1 MHIHSVRNKM
11 MLSTFVLIL
20 VCALVVIYICNQ
32 QMETHFLQY
41 LQDPAAL
48 AGQAGQAAGK
58 AAGQAGQT
66 IRGGM
71 GSGMHHG
78 MMGGGMMGGGMMN
91 GMHRQMMLGAAEQNF
106 VESYHESLW
115 WIGFLFAG
123 IGLVVSYFLSGNI
136 TKPLRQLSSAAEKI
150 RQGDL
155 KQEVPVKTQDEVG
168 QLATVFNQM
177 SAELAASESN
187 RQELLANIAHELK
200 TPLAILQGHLESML
214 DGVEEP
220 EPDKLFS
227 MQEEVMRLTRLVGD
241 LRDLSLAQVHKLEL
255 HPQPVDVSEKTR
267 RAADMLEPMLEEKHL
282 QFKRELAEGLPQLQL
297 DPDRLNQILYN
308 LITNAIRYTTPGTTI
323 TLQTEQTAEGVR
335 LVVADEGPGIA
346 PEDLP
351 HVFEQFYRG
360 DKSRNRAS
368 GGSGI
373 GLSLAKSFVEAQG
386 GHIHAE
392 NRKTGGA
399 AFVVEFPCK
408 S

>member
-11 MLSTFVLIL
+11 MISTFLLIL
-20 VCALVVIYICNQ
+20 ICALIVIYICNQ

-41 LQDPAAL
+41 LQDPSAL
-48 AGQAGQAAGK
+48 AGQAGQAAGQ
-58 AAGQAGQT
+58 AGQA

-71 GSGMHHG
+71 GNGYGMHHG
-78 MMGGGMMGGGMMN
+78 MMGGGMMGG
-91 GMHRQMMLGAAEQNF
+91 MHHQMMMGAAERNF

-123 IGLVVSYFLSGNI
+123 IGLAVSYFLSGNI

-155 KQEVPVKTQDEVG
+155 KQVVPVETQDEVG
-168 QLATVFNQM
+168 QLAMVFNQM
-177 SAELAASESN
+177 SAELAATESN

-214 DGVEEP
+214 DGVETP

-255 HPQPVDVSEKTR
+255 HPQPLDVSEKTR

-282 QFKRELAEGLPQLQL
+282 QFKRELAEGLPELPL

-323 TLQTEQTAEGVR
+323 TLQTEKTGKGVR
-335 LVVADEGPGIA
+335 LTVADEGPGIA

-386 GHIHAE
+386 GTIKAE

-399 AFVVEFPCK
+399 AFIVEF
-408 S
+408 SGHTS

>member
-11 MLSTFVLIL
+11 MISTFLLIL
-20 VCALVVIYICNQ
+20 ICALIVIYICNQ

-41 LQDPAAL
+41 LQDPSAL
-48 AGQAGQAAGK
+48 AGQAGQAAGQ
-58 AAGQAGQT
+58 AGQA

-71 GSGMHHG
+71 GNGYGMHHG
-78 MMGGGMMGGGMMN
+78 MMGGGMMGG
-91 GMHRQMMLGAAEQNF
+91 MHHQMMMGAAERNF

-123 IGLVVSYFLSGNI
+123 IGLAVSYFLSGNI

-155 KQEVPVKTQDEVG
+155 KQVVPVETQDEVG
-168 QLATVFNQM
+168 QLAMVFNQM
-177 SAELAASESN
+177 SAELAATESN

-214 DGVEEP
+214 DGVETP

-227 MQEEVMRLTRLVGD
+227 MQEEVMRLIRLVGD

-255 HPQPVDVSEKTR
+255 HPQPLDVSEKTR

-282 QFKRELAEGLPQLQL
+282 QFKRELAEGLPELPL

-323 TLQTEQTAEGVR
+323 TLQTEKTDKGVR
-335 LVVADEGPGIA
+335 LTVADEGPGIA

-360 DKSRNRAS
+360 EKSRNRAS

-386 GHIHAE
+386 GTIHAE

-399 AFVVEFPCK
+399 AFIVEF
-408 S
+408 SGHTS

>member
-1 MHIHSVRNKM
+1 MHFHSVRYKM

-32 QMETHFLQY
+32 QMETHFFQY
-41 LQDPAAL
+41 LQDPSAL
-48 AGQAGQAAGK
+48 AGQNGQG
-58 AAGQAGQT
+58 GGFG
-66 IRGGM
+66 RGM
-71 GSGMHHG
+71 GHG
-78 MMGGGMMGGGMMN
+78 MMGGGMGMGG
-91 GMHRQMMLGAAEQNF
+91 MHHRMMLGAAERTF
-106 VESYHESLW
+106 VESYHRSLW

-136 TKPLRQLSSAAEKI
+136 TRPLRQLSRAAEKI
-150 RQGDL
+150 RQGEL
-155 KQEVPVKTQDEVG
+155 KQEVPVETRDEVG
-168 QLATVFNQM
+168 QLAAVFNQM
-177 SAELAASESN
+177 SAELAVNENN

-214 DGVEEP
+214 DGVEQP

-241 LRDLSLAQVHKLEL
+241 LRDLSLAQVHQLEL
-255 HPQPVDVSEKTR
+255 HLQPMDLGEKTE
-267 RAADMLEPMLEEKHL
+267 RAAEMLEPLLEEKTLH
-282 QFKRELAEGLPQLQL
+282 FVKELAPDLPLRQL

-308 LITNAIRYTTPGTTI
+308 LITNAIRYTTPGTAI
-323 TLQTEQTAEGVR
+323 LLKTEAAGENVR
-335 LVVADEGPGIA
+335 LLIADEGPGIA

-360 DKSRNRAS
+360 DKSRNRAL

-386 GHIHAE
+386 GSIRAE
-392 NRKTGGA
+392 NRKNGGA
-399 AFVVEFPCK
+399 AFIVEFPDR
-408 S
+408 

>member
-11 MLSTFVLIL
+11 MISTFLLIL
-20 VCALVVIYICNQ
+20 ICALIVIYICNQ

-41 LQDPAAL
+41 LQDPSAL
-48 AGQAGQAAGK
+48 AGQAGK
-58 AAGQAGQT
+58 AAGQAGQA

-71 GSGMHHG
+71 GNGSGMHHG
-78 MMGGGMMGGGMMN
+78 MMGGGMMN
-91 GMHRQMMLGAAEQNF
+91 GMHHQMMLGAAERNF

-155 KQEVPVKTQDEVG
+155 KQVVPVETQDEVG

-177 SAELAASESN
+177 SAELAATESN

-214 DGVEEP
+214 DGVETP

-255 HPQPVDVSEKTR
+255 HPQPLDVSEKTR

-282 QFKRELAEGLPQLQL
+282 QFKRELAEGLPELPL

-323 TLQTEQTAEGVR
+323 TLQTEKTDKGVR

-386 GHIHAE
+386 GTIHAE

-399 AFVVEFPCK
+399 AFIVEF
-408 S
+408 SGHTS

>member
-1 MHIHSVRNKM
+1 MHFHSVRYKM

-32 QMETHFLQY
+32 QMETHFFQY
-41 LQDPAAL
+41 LQDPSAL
-48 AGQAGQAAGK
+48 AGQNGQG
-58 AAGQAGQT
+58 GGF
-66 IRGGM
+66 GHGM
-71 GSGMHHG
+71 GHG
-78 MMGGGMMGGGMMN
+78 MMGGGMGMGG
-91 GMHRQMMLGAAEQNF
+91 MHHRMMLGAAERTF
-106 VESYHESLW
+106 VESYHRSLW

-136 TKPLRQLSSAAEKI
+136 TRPLRQLSRAAEKI
-150 RQGDL
+150 RQGEL
-155 KQEVPVKTQDEVG
+155 KQEVPVETRDEVG
-168 QLATVFNQM
+168 QLAAVFNQM
-177 SAELAASESN
+177 SAELVVNENN

-214 DGVEEP
+214 DGVEQP

-241 LRDLSLAQVHKLEL
+241 LRDLSLAQVHQLEL
-255 HPQPVDVSEKTR
+255 HLQPVDLGEKTE
-267 RAADMLEPMLEEKHL
+267 RAAEMLEPLLEEKNLH
-282 QFKRELAEGLPQLQL
+282 FVKELAPDLPLRQL

-308 LITNAIRYTTPGTTI
+308 LITNAIRYTTPGTAI
-323 TLQTEQTAEGVR
+323 LLKTEAAGENVR
-335 LVVADEGPGIA
+335 LLIADEGPGIA

-360 DKSRNRAS
+360 DKSRNRVL

-386 GHIHAE
+386 GSIRAE
-392 NRKTGGA
+392 NRKNGGA
-399 AFVVEFPCK
+399 AFIVEFPDR
-408 S
+408 

>member
-1 MHIHSVRNKM
+1 MHFHSVRYKM

-32 QMETHFLQY
+32 QMETHFFQY
-41 LQDPAAL
+41 LQDPSAL
-48 AGQAGQAAGK
+48 AGQNGQG
-58 AAGQAGQT
+58 GGF
-66 IRGGM
+66 GHGM
-71 GSGMHHG
+71 GHG
-78 MMGGGMMGGGMMN
+78 MMGGGMGMGG
-91 GMHRQMMLGAAEQNF
+91 MHHRMMLGAAERTF
-106 VESYHESLW
+106 VESYHRSLW

-136 TKPLRQLSSAAEKI
+136 TRPLRQLSRAAEKI
-150 RQGDL
+150 RQGEL
-155 KQEVPVKTQDEVG
+155 KQEVPVETRDEVG
-168 QLATVFNQM
+168 QLAAVFNQM
-177 SAELAASESN
+177 SAELAVNENN

-214 DGVEEP
+214 DGVEQP

-241 LRDLSLAQVHKLEL
+241 LRDLSLAQVHQLEL
-255 HPQPVDVSEKTR
+255 HLQPMDLGEKTE
-267 RAADMLEPMLEEKHL
+267 RAAEMLEPLLEDKNLH
-282 QFKRELAEGLPQLQL
+282 FVKELAPDLPLRQL

-308 LITNAIRYTTPGTTI
+308 LITNAIRYTTPGTAI
-323 TLQTEQTAEGVR
+323 LLKTEAAGENVR
-335 LVVADEGPGIA
+335 LLIADEGPGIA

-360 DKSRNRAS
+360 DKSRNRAL

-386 GHIHAE
+386 GSIRAE
-392 NRKTGGA
+392 NRKNGGA
-399 AFVVEFPCK
+399 AFIVEFPDR
-408 S
+408 

>member
-11 MLSTFVLIL
+11 MISTFLLIL
-20 VCALVVIYICNQ
+20 ICALIVIYICNQ

-41 LQDPAAL
+41 LQDPSAL
-48 AGQAGQAAGK
+48 AGQAGRAAGQ
-58 AAGQAGQT
+58 AAGQAGQA

-71 GSGMHHG
+71 GNGSGMHHG
-78 MMGGGMMGGGMMN
+78 MMGGGMMN
-91 GMHRQMMLGAAEQNF
+91 GMHHQMMLGAAERNF

-155 KQEVPVKTQDEVG
+155 KQVVPVETQDEVG

-177 SAELAASESN
+177 SAELAATESN

-214 DGVEEP
+214 DGVETP

-255 HPQPVDVSEKTR
+255 YPQPLDVSEKTR

-282 QFKRELAEGLPQLQL
+282 QFKRELAEGLPELPL

-323 TLQTEQTAEGVR
+323 TLQTEKTDKGVR

-386 GHIHAE
+386 GTIHAE

-399 AFVVEFPCK
+399 AFIVEF
-408 S
+408 SGHTS

>member
-11 MLSTFVLIL
+11 MISTFLLIL
-20 VCALVVIYICNQ
+20 ICALIVIYICNQ

-41 LQDPAAL
+41 LQDPSAL
-48 AGQAGQAAGK
+48 AGQAGQAAGQ
-58 AAGQAGQT
+58 AGQA

-71 GSGMHHG
+71 GNGYGMHHG
-78 MMGGGMMGGGMMN
+78 MMGGGMMGG
-91 GMHRQMMLGAAEQNF
+91 MHHQMMMGAAERNF

-123 IGLVVSYFLSGNI
+123 IGLAVSYFLSGNI

-155 KQEVPVKTQDEVG
+155 KQVVPVETQDEVG
-168 QLATVFNQM
+168 QLAMVFNQM
-177 SAELAASESN
+177 SAELAATESN

-214 DGVEEP
+214 DGVETP

-255 HPQPVDVSEKTR
+255 HPQPLDVSEKTR

-282 QFKRELAEGLPQLQL
+282 QFKRELAEGLPELPL

-323 TLQTEQTAEGVR
+323 TLQTEQTDKGVR
-335 LVVADEGPGIA
+335 LTVADEGPGIA

-360 DKSRNRAS
+360 EKSRNRAS

-386 GHIHAE
+386 GTIHAE
-392 NRKTGGA
+392 NRKTDGA
-399 AFVVEFPCK
+399 AFIVEFPL
-408 S
+408 